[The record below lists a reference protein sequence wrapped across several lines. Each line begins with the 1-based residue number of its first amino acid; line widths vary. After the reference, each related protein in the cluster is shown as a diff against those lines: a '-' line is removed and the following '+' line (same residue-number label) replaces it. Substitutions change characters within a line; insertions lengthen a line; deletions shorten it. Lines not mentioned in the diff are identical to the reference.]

1 MKVVDCLTSILFLV
15 FFYNVILYPFQI
27 NSLTLQK
34 MILLQLKKGNNWRT
48 VWICSY
54 KQDEK
59 NWCKEKD
66 LCELKYR

>member
-1 MKVVDCLTSILFLV
+1 MKVLDCLTSILFLG

-48 VWICSY
+48 VWIYSY

-59 NWCKEKD
+59 NWCKDKD
-66 LCELKYR
+66 LCKLKHR